1 MKKIVDINTGWHEK
15 IVYNQNDTVDFL
27 LVEIQKDR
35 KKIKITDYQTTTYFR
50 LVDGTI
56 VKQKSIIEDNLV
68 RIDLKNILKNKGIV
82 EMEIVFTKEDKKIT
96 TFIIEINIK

>member
-35 KKIKITDYQTTTYFR
+35 KKIKISDYQAVTYFR
-50 LVDGTI
+50 LVDGTV

>member
-35 KKIKITDYQTTTYFR
+35 KKIKITDYQAVAYFR
-50 LVDGTI
+50 LVDGTV

>member
-35 KKIKITDYQTTTYFR
+35 KKIKITDYQAIVYFK
-50 LVDGTI
+50 LVDGTV
-56 VKQKSIIEDNLV
+56 VKQKGIIEDNLV